1 MAARAPAAADPVLR
15 FLHDSLGLE
24 HLHYGLWEAGES
36 ELSLAALRRA
46 QQRYTQKLLDV
57 IATLPVRDV
66 LDVGCG
72 FGTNARLLIGRGYR
86 VALLSPDRNQL
97 ARIDG
102 APFAAKHLA
111 RFEEF
116 APAAEDRYDLVLM
129 SESSQYVRD
138 LDRLFAVADRALR
151 EPGFVLI
158 ADYFTK
164 SPRGA
169 RTHPIERSGHPIAEL
184 RASALAAGF
193 AIQHDEDVSAA
204 VLPTLELAARAAD
217 EHVVRALRDL
227 DLDFRAKC
235 EPTRPLRRWA
245 RRQIKYRTLLLVLHW
260 AQRKL
265 DNDFRPRIDPEAFRR
280 LKEYRLLV
288 LRR

>member
-1 MAARAPAAADPVLR
+1 VLR

-24 HLHYGLWEAGES
+24 HLHYGLWDGDDE
-36 ELSLAALRRA
+36 ELSLATLRRA
-46 QQRYTQKLLDV
+46 QDRYAQKLLDV

-72 FGTNARLLIGRGYR
+72 FGTNARLLTGRGYR
-86 VALLSPDRNQL
+86 VSLLSPDPHQL

-102 APFAAKHLA
+102 EPFAAKHLA
-111 RFEEF
+111 RFEDF
-116 APAAEDRYDLVLM
+116 APSPDDRCDLVLM
-129 SESSQYVRD
+129 SESSQYVGD
-138 LDRLFAVADRALR
+138 LDRMFAVADRVLR
-151 EPGFVLI
+151 QPGFVVI

-164 SPRGA
+164 SARGA

-184 RASALAAGF
+184 RAKARTAGF
-193 AIQHDEDVSAA
+193 TIEHDEDWSAR

-217 EHVVRALRDL
+217 VHVGRALRDL
-227 DLDFRAKC
+227 DADFRAKC
-235 EPTRPLRRWA
+235 GPTRPLRRWA

-265 DNDFRPRIDPEAFRR
+265 DTDFRPRIDPEAFRR
-280 LKEYRLLV
+280 LKEYRFLV